1 MRQMETRRMC
11 PHCRAFITTSDRVCP
26 YCNEKV
32 GARAIDRRSPAPIL
46 GGLISHA
53 QFTTVI
59 ILLINV
65 GLYVATAVASM
76 RAGNGDA
83 FMGLDQ
89 RTLIEFGAKVP
100 LGSGLFAWWR
110 LITAGFLH
118 GGLLHIGMNMWV
130 LFDVGAQVEEIY
142 GTARMLV
149 IYFVSTICGFYVSS
163 MWSRGISVGASAA
176 LMGLIGAMIALS
188 LHHRSA
194 VTTAIRGQYIR
205 WVIYILILGLLPGI
219 AIDNAAH
226 IGGLA
231 GGFGMAYLTGLPKW
245 EGAPIERVWQIASY
259 VCIALTALAFF
270 DMYRWMVQIAPQL

>member
-32 GARAIDRRSPAPIL
+32 GPRAIDRRSPAPIL

-65 GLYVATAVASM
+65 GLYIVTSVASM

-89 RTLIEFGAKVP
+89 RTLIEFGAKMP

-130 LFDVGAQVEEIY
+130 LFDVGAQVEEVY
-142 GTARMLV
+142 GTSRMLV
-149 IYFVSTICGFYVSS
+149 IYFVSNVCGFYASS
-163 MWSRGISVGASAA
+163 IWSRAISVGASAA

-188 LHHRSA
+188 LHHRSELTA
-194 VTTAIRGQYIR
+194 AIRRQYIR

-231 GGFGMAYLTGLPKW
+231 GGFGMAYLTGLPKL
-245 EGAPIERVWQIASY
+245 EGAPIERVWRIASY
-259 VCIALTALAFF
+259 ACIALTAFAFF
-270 DMYRWMVQIAPQL
+270 EMYQWMVQIAPQL